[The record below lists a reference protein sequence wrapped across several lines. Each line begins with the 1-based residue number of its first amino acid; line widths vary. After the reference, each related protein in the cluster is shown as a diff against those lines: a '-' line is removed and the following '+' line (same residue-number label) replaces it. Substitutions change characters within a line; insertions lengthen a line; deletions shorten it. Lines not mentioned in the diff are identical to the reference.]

1 MNPALSRPLP
11 SPFTSPFLLA
21 LLPLQAIKFSKNFG
35 STTAIFNS
43 PADCNK
49 AFDMMQGTP
58 MEVRACFHFST
69 RCCLGDIK
77 STLSMMQ
84 GS

>member
-11 SPFTSPFLLA
+11 SPFILP

-58 MEVRACFHFST
+58 MEV
-69 RCCLGDIK
+69 
-77 STLSMMQ
+77 
-84 GS
+84 